1 MSVSVKRTALR
12 KFLNGVLFER
22 ENIRYGM
29 YDQPGPDSA
38 DNETPET
45 ESTVPS
51 EVPIEPT
58 EMMATQL
65 ADDRPPIEDED
76 FIPEN
81 PKELARAADQIA
93 RMIPGDQVAAFYRDM
108 LRLYDDAMGEHNHP
122 ENKEPSEEE
131 VTEESVRRQVR
142 TMIEAMSSWDVPRY
156 AEEELSVH
164 DWDPGEDEV
173 EPIDNT
179 PDGMSLEDLAD
190 QEGTGSITQ
199 MRQASERWLA
209 QMRYMIDDVPHN
221 DVEELRDFAAAEFI
235 DGMLAGDYIDEEDAV
250 ELQQSPDAVK
260 KLDSYRFFFTAH
272 ILRPAMRVIK
282 KRSVDA
288 ISTEIDK
295 MNLPQRSRQT
305 VLNQALGETPRS
317 QEKLAKK
324 INKDYKELI
333 EKGEVTD
340 DDPDKTATALARLA
354 NAEMPKLSKL
364 AKLDVD
370 ILDVAKD
377 KWGKQSKGRR
387 QKALEQALTSTA
399 KFQAG
404 QKEDDP
410 KIDWDAHEKAME

>member
-142 TMIEAMSSWDVPRY
+142 TMIEAMSNWDQPRY

>member
-142 TMIEAMSSWDVPRY
+142 TMIEAMSNWDVPRY

>member
-142 TMIEAMSSWDVPRY
+142 TMIEAISNWDQPRY

>member
-142 TMIEAMSSWDVPRY
+142 TMIEAISNWDVPRY